1 MYLKFSPLL
10 DRVRAVLPGDTA
22 VYLVGGAVRDAL
34 LERPT
39 HDLDFALPGNALKI
53 AAQVADRLGAAYFP
67 LADEPRTGRVVLILG
82 DDDRATLDFAS
93 FRGPDLEGDLRARD
107 FTINAMAVAVDALD
121 QVIDPLGG
129 GADLHQ
135 RTLRTC
141 QPDSFQN
148 DPLRILRAVRLAT
161 ALSLHILPETR
172 DQLRQALPMLDQVS
186 PERVRDELF
195 RILESPLPATAFQ
208 ALDLLGVLDV
218 VLPEL
223 VKLKGV
229 PQSPPHISD
238 VFSHTLQTLTRLAGL
253 LSLLSPVHDP
263 DQSGDLMMGLAAGKI
278 GRYRQEINAHLDT
291 ALTPDRPLRPL
302 LFFAALLSRC
312 GQTTNPARR
321 RRTAG
326 SAFTTIRKLGAEIS
340 ARLAERLRLS
350 NAEKNRLVTIVR
362 HHMRPLLLAQT
373 GKLPTRRAIY
383 RFFRDTGPAGVDICL
398 LSLADTLATYGPT
411 LPQDIWSDHLDVV
424 RALLEAWWEK
434 RQERVEPAAL
444 VRGEDL
450 IRDLQ
455 MAPGPDMGLLLERLR
470 EAQACGEIKTQAE
483 ALALAREWLEERG

>member
-161 ALSLHILPETR
+161 TLSLHILPETR

-195 RILESPLPATAFQ
+195 RILESPLPAPAFQ
-208 ALDLLGVLDV
+208 ALDLLGVLDA

-223 VKLKGV
+223 VNLKGV
-229 PQSPPHISD
+229 SQSPPHSSD
-238 VFSHTLQTLTRLAGL
+238 VFEHTLQTLTRLAGL
-253 LSLLSPVHDP
+253 LNLLSPVHDP
-263 DQSGDLMMGLAAGKI
+263 DQAGDLMMGLAAGKI

-291 ALTPDRPLRPL
+291 ALTPDRPQRPL
-302 LFFAALLSRC
+302 LFFAALLHDV
-312 GQTTNPARR
+312 GKPQTRKEGEDGR
-321 RRTAG
+321 
-326 SAFTTIRKLGAEIS
+326 IRFYDHPEAGAEIS

-398 LSLADTLATYGPT
+398 LSLADTRATYGPA

-434 RQERVEPAAL
+434 REESVEPAAL

-455 MAPGPDMGLLLERLR
+455 MAPGPEMGLLLEKLR

-483 ALALAREWLEERG
+483 ALALAREWLEELG